1 MARHGKKY
9 RAAAQGISREERFTL
24 DQGIEKVRE
33 LAQAGF
39 DESVDIAARLNVN
52 PKHADQMVRGAC
64 VLPAGTGKDVR
75 VLVFAKGDK
84 EKEAN
89 EAGADFVGADD
100 LAKKIQGG
108 WYDFDKVIAS
118 PDMMAVVGRLGK
130 LLGPRGLMP
139 NPKVG
144 TVTQN
149 VGQAVREAKAGKVEF
164 RVDKTGIIHSTVG
177 RKSFEPKDLRANIV
191 TLLETLMKLKPA
203 TVKGAYFKSITLSST
218 MGPGIRLDTAEI
230 DAMLRA

>member
-1 MARHGKKY
+1 MAGKKLK
-9 RAAAQGISREERFTL
+9 AASEGVSKDLRLTVDEAIA
-24 DQGIEKVRE
+24 KVQE
-33 LAQAGF
+33 VAYAGF
-39 DESVDIAARLNVN
+39 DESIDLAARLNVN

-64 VLPAGTGKDVR
+64 VLPAGTGKEVR

-89 EAGADFVGADD
+89 DAGADFVGADD

-108 WYDFDKVIAS
+108 WFDFDKVIAS
-118 PDMMAVVGRLGK
+118 PDMMSVVGKLGK
-130 LLGPRGLMP
+130 TLGPRGLMP

-144 TVTQN
+144 TVTQD
-149 VGQAVREAKAGKVEF
+149 VAQAVKEAKAGKVEF

-177 RKSFEPKDLRANIV
+177 RKSFEAGALRTNLLA
-191 TLLETLMKLKPA
+191 LLETLVKLKPA

-218 MGPGIRLDTAEI
+218 MGPGFRLDPAEI
-230 DAMLRA
+230 DGLMRK

>member
-1 MARHGKKY
+1 MAGKKHK
-9 RAAAQGISREERFTL
+9 AASDGASKELRLSVDEAIA
-24 DQGIEKVRE
+24 KVQE
-33 LAQAGF
+33 VAFAAF

-64 VLPAGTGKDVR
+64 VLPAGTGKEVR

-84 EKEAN
+84 EKEAA
-89 EAGADFVGADD
+89 EAGADHVGADD

-108 WYDFDKVIAS
+108 WFDFDKVIAS
-118 PDMMAVVGRLGK
+118 PDMMAVVGKLGK

-144 TVTQN
+144 TVTQD
-149 VGQAVREAKAGKVEF
+149 VAQAVKEAKAGKVEF

-177 RKSFEPKDLRANIV
+177 RKSFEAGALRNNIMS
-191 TLLETLMKLKPA
+191 LLETLVKLKPA

-218 MGPGIRLDTAEI
+218 MGPGFRVDTTEV
-230 DAMLRA
+230 DGLMRK